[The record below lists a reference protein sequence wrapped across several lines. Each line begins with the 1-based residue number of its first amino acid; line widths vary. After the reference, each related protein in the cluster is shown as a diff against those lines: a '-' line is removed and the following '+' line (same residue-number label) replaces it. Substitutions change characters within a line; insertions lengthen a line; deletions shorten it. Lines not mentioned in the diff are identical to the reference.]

1 MQRDECQAKLNRASV
16 LMNSLGNEKERWL
29 KTSERL
35 LSEKESLIGDI
46 IISTSFITYLGP
58 FEGFYREKIIKHEW

>member
-1 MQRDECQAKLNRASV
+1 MQRDECQAKLHRASI

-35 LSEKESLIGDI
+35 LREKRSLLGDMILSTAFI
-46 IISTSFITYLGP
+46 IYLGP
-58 FEGFYREKIIKHEW
+58 FEGSYREKIVNT